1 MQDFLAALA
10 LVFVLEGTLYTL
22 FPDGMKRMMEQTIT
36 LPSSWLRGQKILHV
50 ASRMLLL
57 MWLVRS

>member
-1 MQDFLAALA
+1 MQEFLAALA
-10 LVFVLEGTLYTL
+10 LVFVLEGALYTL

-36 LPSSWLRGQKILHV
+36 LPSSWLRGAGLAATFCGV
-50 ASRMLLL
+50 LL